1 MLKPEFESR
10 MVCNGIVDYE
20 LLQINQTGLRE
31 AIRCKWPDTL
41 NVVN

>member
-1 MLKPEFESR
+1 MNVQWPLILEK
-10 MVCNGIVDYE
+10 IVDYE
-20 LLQINQTGLRE
+20 LLQINQSGLRD